1 MNAIDKTLST
11 DITLGHLLDA
21 PGGRAG
27 CTSRLPIRR
36 RAGEGGISR
45 YRSEGGAVLGPRLRC
60 KSRSMVGDLRAAL
73 GYRRGPADAHARGE
87 IRCHHPE
94 SIGPCP
100 TGAIRE
106 AHVRSQRRRKAD
118 GAVLRGISAVDGRLV
133 RGSPSCQTFELQAAG
148 QMAGRRSGEGCVL
161 RAIDKP
167 RLLFLIVRS
176 PITKRVGAN
185 PHRPFSPSSITKAT
199 LWTVRQVLG
208 RIDVTAA

>member
-21 PGGRAG
+21 LAAAPDAPLVFQYDGGPVKAG
-27 CTSRLPIRR
+27 YHVTEVKAGQFSALDCGANPEAWSEIFVQLWDIDEDQRTHMPAGKFAAIIRKVSDHVRLEPSAKLTFEVSDGVRPMALYC
-36 RAGEGGISR
+36 AGS
-45 YRSEGGAVLGPRLRC
+45 PRL
-60 KSRSMVGDLRAAL
+60 M
-73 GYRRGPADAHARGE
+73 
-87 IRCHHPE
+87 
-94 SIGPCP
+94 
-100 TGAIRE
+100 
-106 AHVRSQRRRKAD
+106 D
-118 GAVLRGISAVDGRLV
+118 GLV

-185 PHRPFSPSSITKAT
+185 PHRPFSPSSNQSHA
-199 LWTVRQVLG
+199 LDCPPSSRQ
-208 RIDVTAA
+208 D